1 MTEGTVLNFS
11 DDTVI
16 EGGNNAASYV
26 VTVTATDPSGATDM
40 VMVTI
45 TIANVDEAPTGL
57 DADENPTKLTIPE
70 NGKLL
75 AVPADAPADS
85 DLTYTASD
93 PDGGGEITVVWDLSG
108 ADEGSFE
115 ISSGGTNLVSIMR

>member
-16 EGGNNAASYV
+16 DTTGTMTASYV

-45 TIANVDEAPTGL
+45 TIANVDEAPTFQ
-57 DADENPTKLTIPE
+57 A
-70 NGKLL
+70 
-75 AVPADAPADS
+75 
-85 DLTYTASD
+85 
-93 PDGGGEITVVWDLSG
+93 
-108 ADEGSFE
+108 
-115 ISSGGTNLVSIMR
+115 